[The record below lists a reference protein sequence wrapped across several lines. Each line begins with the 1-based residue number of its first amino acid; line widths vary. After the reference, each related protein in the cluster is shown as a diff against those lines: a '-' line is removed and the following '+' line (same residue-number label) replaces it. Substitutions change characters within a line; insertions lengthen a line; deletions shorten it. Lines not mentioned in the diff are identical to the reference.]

1 MADIDT
7 IWPQIRE
14 AFAFYGRKLSPVCG
28 SSRRKLIEKRLAEG
42 STGAD
47 LVQAVSGYVH
57 FHEGLDPK
65 PGEDFNPRKWF
76 DPDSVF
82 KAERFDT
89 RVELGEQGRWVHV
102 DPRVSHEAQVKARQA
117 AAQKRVDEAR
127 AAQDKGRLR
136 VVGEG

>member
-1 MADIDT
+1 MAETDD

-14 AFAFYGRKLSPVCG
+14 AFAFYGRQVSPVCG
-28 SSRRKLIEKRLAEG
+28 PSRRKLIEKRLAEG
-42 STGAD
+42 YSP
-47 LVQAVSGYVH
+47 QAIISAVDGYVH

-102 DPRVSHEAQVKARQA
+102 DPRVSHEQQVKARQA

-127 AAQDKGRLR
+127 AERDKGLLR
-136 VVGEG
+136 VVRPR

>member
-1 MADIDT
+1 MADIDSV
-7 IWPQIRE
+7 WPKIRA
-14 AFAFYGRKLSPVCG
+14 AFAFYGRKISPVCG
-28 SSRRKLIEKRLAEG
+28 PSRRKLIEKRLAEG
-42 STGAD
+42 YSP
-47 LVQAVSGYVH
+47 QAIVRAVDGYCH
-57 FHEGLDPK
+57 FHEGLDQK

-102 DPRVSHEAQVKARQA
+102 DPRVSHEQQVKARQA

-127 AAQDKGRLR
+127 AARDTQSKSRLR
-136 VVGEG
+136 AV

>member
-1 MADIDT
+1 MADVDD
-7 IWPQIRE
+7 IWPDIVKE
-14 AFAFYGRKLSPVCG
+14 FAFYGKKLSARCG
-28 SSRRKLIEKRLAEG
+28 SARRKLIEKRLGEG

-102 DPRVSHEAQVKARQA
+102 DPRVSHEQQVKARQA

-127 AAQDKGRLR
+127 AERDKGLLR
-136 VVGEG
+136 VVRPR